1 MPDLKDV
8 LGKDKDMFDVDT
20 TSHNPIAVF
29 SKVPIH
35 HNCVGHWEVKPEEFT
50 LESKIGEGAMGVIYK
65 AKLRGQT
72 VAAKKLKDRKKD
84 QNKQAYKDL
93 VMELDILVSVG
104 AHPNL

>member
-35 HNCVGHWEVKPEEFT
+35 HNVI
-50 LESKIGEGAMGVIYK
+50 SKRASLAGLCFLLFSCMP
-65 AKLRGQT
+65 RGCC
-72 VAAKKLKDRKKD
+72 ASD
-84 QNKQAYKDL
+84 
-93 VMELDILVSVG
+93 
-104 AHPNL
+104 